1 MSRSRAIRR
10 SIAVAAVAGAAA
22 VSARALVRPRQGAE
36 RRLMD
41 WDAVRRTAVARSGER
56 ARLDSQE
63 AARLALACDAVAR
76 EMAPMMAEVCST
88 APAAFPSFSI
98 LDRHGVIDVNVA
110 IARRLM
116 EPVEQ
121 LRASIPE
128 SAMTAMG
135 RQVASRYVG
144 ELFGVLSQRVLGQYD
159 PVLMLPGPA
168 AAERPGTAL
177 YLVEPNV
184 AAFQRAQRV
193 PPEPL
198 RRWLVLHEVTH
209 AWQFESHA
217 WLAPHIGALMNE
229 MLVTGVV
236 EQLGGGRRMA
246 TLEALRQLP
255 ATLGDQLRGIG
266 RLRAIM
272 SVLEGYGNFVMH
284 RVGSEH
290 IEGFDRLESAFHQRQ
305 SERSLLERLVL
316 ALTGMAVKLRQYELG
331 ERFAV
336 AVTEAGGYPLLNRVW
351 EGPEMMPS
359 LAEMRVPQRWIE
371 RARGL

>member
-1 MSRSRAIRR
+1 
-10 SIAVAAVAGAAA
+10 
-22 VSARALVRPRQGAE
+22 
-36 RRLMD
+36 MD

-56 ARLDSQE
+56 DRIDAQE
-63 AARLALACDAVAR
+63 AERLARACDVVAW
-76 EMAPMMAEVCST
+76 EMAPMMADVCQT
-88 APAAFPSFSI
+88 APATFPSFSI

-116 EPVEQ
+116 EPVEL

-135 RQVASRYVG
+135 RRMASRYVG

-168 AAERPGTAL
+168 AALRPGTAL

-198 RRWLVLHEVTH
+198 RRWLILHEVTH
-209 AWQFESHA
+209 AWQFESHP
-217 WLAPHIGALMNE
+217 WLAPHIGSLINE

-236 EQLGGGRRMA
+236 EQLSGPDRRLA

-255 ATLGDQLRGIG
+255 ATLSGQLRGIG
-266 RLRAIM
+266 RLQAIM

-284 RVGSEH
+284 RVGREH
-290 IEGFDRLESAFHQRQ
+290 IDGFDRLEAAFHKRQ
-305 SERSLLERLVL
+305 SEHSLLERLVL
-316 ALTGMAVKLRQYELG
+316 ALTGMTVKLRQYELG
-331 ERFAV
+331 ERFAET
-336 AVTEAGGYPLLNRVW
+336 VTQAGGYPLLNRVW
-351 EGPEMMPS
+351 QGPEMMPS
-359 LAEMRVPQRWIE
+359 MAEMRAPERWVA